1 MIHFMS
7 VIQSA
12 EQYVWDQVIS
22 QKLKSKEWSFHG
34 THSLWRS
41 RGVKPNRKQSFQAAA
56 GARATTLSLHRPGIW
71 CKDNGMQNGEPAAP
85 SPALHERAPEVIFAN
100 WREMLNEL
108 KLSRASR
115 HAYAQ
120 AIEGYLQY
128 CLGNG
133 LSVGVDSARGFVE
146 DALRRGL
153 TADGAIWKEALNWFF
168 REGRKRS
175 APRPEGVPS
184 LGQADTGRAP
194 WESRLIER
202 LRLKHYSWRTEQT
215 YREWAWRLAHFVGA
229 RGLEEATGEDI
240 KGFLSDL
247 SVRGRVA
254 VATQKQALNAL
265 VFLFR
270 EALGYEPGDLSGY
283 EVSRRGR
290 RLPAVLTRQECVL
303 LFEALPGTA
312 RLMAELMYGS
322 GLRLTELLLLRIK
335 DVDLDRLRLT
345 VRAGKGDKDR
355 MTVLPEKLTERLRA
369 HRDRV
374 RELFDTDRAADL
386 VGVWLP
392 EALERKYP
400 GAGKSWEWQ
409 WLFPSRQVM
418 RDPHSG
424 LSRRHHVL
432 DASFQQAI
440 RVAARAAKLNKRVTP
455 HVLRHSFATH
465 LLESGVD
472 IRSLQELL
480 GHADVATTQIY
491 THVMARPGLGVRSP
505 LDL

>member
-270 EALGYEPGDLSGY
+270 EALGCEPGDLSGY
-283 EVSRRGR
+283 ELSRRGR

-345 VRAGKGDKDR
+345 VRAGKCDKDR